1 LRELAFFISWNVL
14 NERIKKMRTKKIKKN
29 GNPIETKEIK
39 ITDIIAEVDVQS
51 RVGLKN
57 DFIDEYA
64 EDLELG
70 AEFPP
75 VDVFYDGTYYFLT
88 DGFHRYEAYK
98 KVGEESITA
107 NIHPGTRR
115 DATLFSVGVNAKH
128 GIRRTN
134 ADKQKA
140 VRKLLGDDE
149 WVKMSDGEIAKH
161 CAVSQPFVSK
171 LRRVLTQNGSE
182 CPSVR
187 KGADGRDIDISNI
200 GKNNEA
206 QNGKE
211 AQKDSISDNS
221 LDEKSTDD
229 EGAKEMKTAEFEMD
243 VSDIQPSDKTKTT
256 AETPADI
263 ESEKEINEE
272 MSAPKNQKPKVMVS
286 ELIMDIIGQLTELQK
301 LKPDVENKSESDIA
315 KIAKILNK
323 LKQNWIDFTL
333 RFNDLP
339 N

>member
-1 LRELAFFISWNVL
+1 LRELAFFISWIVL

-29 GNPIETKEIK
+29 ENSIETKEIK

-51 RVGLKN
+51 RVGLNN

-88 DGFHRYEAYK
+88 DGFHRYGAYK
-98 KVGEESITA
+98 KVGKESITA
-107 NIHPGTRR
+107 NIHQGTRR
-115 DATLFSVGVNAKH
+115 DAILFSVGVNAKH

-140 VRKLLGDDE
+140 VKKLLGDDE

-171 LRRVLTQNGSE
+171 LRRELTQNGSE

-187 KGADGRDIDISNI
+187 KGADGREIDISNI
-200 GKNNEA
+200 GKDKGA
-206 QNGKE
+206 S
-211 AQKDSISDNS
+211 KDSVSDDS
-221 LDEKSTDD
+221 LNDKSTDD
-229 EGAKEMKTAEFEMD
+229 VGAKEMETAEFEMD
-243 VSDIQPSDKTKTT
+243 VSDIHQSDKTKTDK
-256 AETPADI
+256 EPSDI
-263 ESEKEINEE
+263 ESEKEIDEA
-272 MSAPKNQKPKVMVS
+272 SAPKNQKPKVMVS

-301 LKPDVENKSESDIA
+301 LKPDDKNKSKSEIA
-315 KIAKILNK
+315 KIAKIVNNLNK
-323 LKQNWIDFTL
+323 SWTDFTL
-333 RFNDLP
+333 RFKDLP